1 MLFLVKEP
9 KIYKMTEYFLQEN
22 FQKMCIRDRDMVMAR
37 AMSRVKNFFIAI
49 TFPKNKLWATGMPV
63 PSAAAGRRDAKN
75 GPLC

>member
-49 TFPKNKLWATGMPV
+49 TFPKNKL
-63 PSAAAGRRDAKN
+63 
-75 GPLC
+75 